1 MESGMGIE
9 SREYLR
15 DDDNGY
21 GQQPAAAP
29 MSIVTKI
36 IIATGAVFVLQV
48 LSAGRNGDVSFFDK
62 WFVLQSDGLF
72 SGHFW
77 KLLSYAFLHD
87 TGNLLHIVMNMLIL
101 FMMGRAVVPVTG
113 EREFLWFYCA
123 AAIFAGICSV
133 CFYRFM
139 GIDPNIVGASGAVLA
154 TFTLFALHY
163 PRQKLYIFGIVPVE
177 ARWLLVAYVLYDAVP
192 VMQSVYNGQMGAS
205 RVAHSAHL
213 GGLLFGW
220 LYFRWNM
227 RFSTWWDQFA
237 RRTSSTVKAKK
248 TGLRVYNPKVQP
260 ESDLSGRVDEILAKI
275 SEHGESCLTDRERR
289 ILRQASEQM
298 KKKR

>member
-1 MESGMGIE
+1 MGID

-15 DDDNGY
+15 DDDNEY
-21 GQQPAAAP
+21 GRHSAAAP

-36 IIATGAVFVLQV
+36 IIATCAAFVLQV
-48 LSAGRNGDVSFFDK
+48 LSAGRNGEVSFIDK

-72 SGHFW
+72 SGHVW
-77 KLLSYAFLHD
+77 KLLTYAFLHD
-87 TGNLLHIVMNMLIL
+87 THNLLHIVMNMLIL
-101 FMMGRAVVPVTG
+101 FMMGRVVVQITG

-123 AAIFAGICSV
+123 AAVFAGICSV

-139 GIDPNIVGASGAVLA
+139 RIDPSIIGASGAVLA
-154 TFTLFALHY
+154 TFALFALHY
-163 PRQKLYIFGIVPVE
+163 PRQKLYIFGILPVE
-177 ARWLLVAYVLYDAVP
+177 ARWLLVAYVLYGAVP
-192 VMQSVYNGQMGAS
+192 MMQSIYSGHLGS
-205 RVAHSAHL
+205 DRVAHSAHL
-213 GGLLFGW
+213 GGLLFAW

-248 TGLRVYNPKVQP
+248 TGLKVYNPKAQP
-260 ESDLSGRVDEILAKI
+260 EADLSNRVDDILAKI
-275 SEHGESCLTDRERR
+275 SEHGEASLTDRERR

-298 KKKR
+298 KKRR